1 MRPSATLTGMPHD
14 HSHGHD
20 EFDWAAWA
28 AHLAA
33 WDRVWAG
40 IYREVAAWL
49 GVGAGADVADVGSG
63 AGGFAAALAEQV
75 GPGGQVTLIDGDER
89 LLEVAHAN
97 LPPGADFRTVHA
109 DLEGAPLGAQLAD
122 RFDVVHAGN
131 VVHHTDDQQRTVDDL
146 ARLLRPGG
154 RLVLAEGGLTPRFLP
169 REHGLGEPDLEA
181 RLDAATARWF
191 WSHVRP
197 AEVTVAMPHGWGVA
211 LGAAG
216 LADVRSRSFLL
227 DVPPSLGTDERSLIA
242 NALAD
247 AASRAGEWLSD
258 DDRAAVAALV
268 DPAGPDSVHQRP
280 DVFILTARTFHVGVL
295 PG

>member
-1 MRPSATLTGMPHD
+1 MPHD

-20 EFDWAAWA
+20 EFDWSASA

-40 IYREVAAWL
+40 AYRDVAEWL
-49 GVGAGADVADVGSG
+49 GIGAGAHVADVGSG

-75 GPGGQVTLIDGDER
+75 GAEGQVTLIDGDER
-89 LLEVAHAN
+89 LLDVARAN
-97 LPPGADFRTVHA
+97 LPPGIDVRCVHA
-109 DLEGAPLGAQLAD
+109 DLEGASLGALITE
-122 RFDVVHAGN
+122 RFDIVHAGN
-131 VVHHTDDQQRTVDDL
+131 VIHHTDDQQHTVDDL

-169 REHGLGEPDLEA
+169 REYGLGEPDLEA

-191 WSHVRP
+191 WNHVRP
-197 AEVTVAMPHGWGVA
+197 GEATVAMPHGWGVA

-216 LADVRSRSFLL
+216 LVDVRSRSFLV
-227 DVPPSLGTDERSLIA
+227 DVPPPLGTDERCLVA
-242 NALAD
+242 DALAD
-247 AASRAGEWLSD
+247 AAGRAGEWLTD

-268 DPAGPDSVHQRP
+268 DPTRPDGVHQRP
-280 DVFILTARTFHVGVL
+280 DVFILAARTFHVGKL
-295 PG
+295 PS

>member
-1 MRPSATLTGMPHD
+1 MPHD

-20 EFDWAAWA
+20 EFDWAASA

-40 IYREVAAWL
+40 AYRDVAEWL
-49 GVGAGADVADVGSG
+49 GIGAGAHVADVGSG
-63 AGGFAAALAEQV
+63 AGGFAAALAERV
-75 GPGGQVTLIDGDER
+75 GADGQVTLIDGDER
-89 LLEVAHAN
+89 LLDVARAN
-97 LPPGADFRTVHA
+97 LPPGIDVRSVHA
-109 DLEGAPLGAQLAD
+109 DLEGAPLGALVTE
-122 RFDVVHAGN
+122 RFDIVHAGN
-131 VVHHTDDQQRTVDDL
+131 VIHHTDDQQHTVDDL

-169 REHGLGEPDLEA
+169 REYGLGEPDLEA

-197 AEVTVAMPHGWGVA
+197 GEATVAMPHGWGVA

-216 LADVRSRSFLL
+216 LADVRSRSFLV
-227 DVPPSLGTDERSLIA
+227 DVPPPLGTDERSLVA
-242 NALAD
+242 DALAD
-247 AASRAGEWLSD
+247 AAGRAGEWLSD

-268 DPAGPDSVHQRP
+268 DPTRPDGVHQRP
-280 DVFILTARTFHVGVL
+280 DVFILAARTFHVGTA
-295 PG
+295 

>member
-1 MRPSATLTGMPHD
+1 M
-14 HSHGHD
+14 
-20 EFDWAAWA
+20 
-28 AHLAA
+28 
-33 WDRVWAG
+33 
-40 IYREVAAWL
+40 
-49 GVGAGADVADVGSG
+49 
-63 AGGFAAALAEQV
+63 
-75 GPGGQVTLIDGDER
+75 TLIDGDEQ
-89 LLEVAHAN
+89 LLAVARDH
-97 LPPGADFRTVHA
+97 LPTGRDVRTVHA
-109 DLEGAPLGAQLAD
+109 DLEGAPLSAQLTD
-122 RFDVVHAGN
+122 RFDLVHAGN

-197 AEVTVAMPHGWGVA
+197 GDTTVAMPHGWGVA

-216 LADVRSRSFLL
+216 LADVRSRSFLI
-227 DVPPSLGTDERSLIA
+227 DVPPPLGADERSLVA
-242 NALAD
+242 DALAD
-247 AASRAGEWLSD
+247 ATSRAGEWVSD

-268 DPAGPDSVHQRP
+268 DPARPDGVHQRP
-280 DVFILTARTFHVGVL
+280 DVFILTARTFHVGTL